1 MINRGDRAPDF
12 SAEDQNGNVVNLS
25 HYAGKRLV
33 LYFYP
38 KDDTPG
44 CTAEACDLRDNH
56 AALLSKGFAVVG
68 VSRDPVKSHRKFA
81 DKFSLPFP
89 LLADVDGD
97 ICEAYGVW
105 GKKKFMGREYMGINR
120 TTFIISPTGIIEEV
134 IIKVDTKEPTRQV
147 LEVLGL

>member
-56 AALLSKGFAVVG
+56 AALLNKGFAVVG

-81 DKFSLPFP
+81 EKFSLPFP
-89 LLADVDGD
+89 LLADVDGA